1 MGMVDSKALKNQ
13 QQSGFTLVE
22 LIVTMMII
30 GILAVAILPRFIET
44 SAFDTRGFNDE
55 VLAALRYGH
64 KAAVASR
71 RNICVSFTN
80 TSVTLSTATASGPV
94 AVCNADLAGP
104 TGKSPF
110 VVTAKSGTSFSSLP
124 AGFRFDALGRT
135 NIATQTF
142 RITGVPTTIT
152 VEQETGY
159 VHP

>member
-1 MGMVDSKALKNQ
+1 MDMVYSKVLKDQ
-13 QQSGFTLVE
+13 RQSGFTLVE

-30 GILAVAILPRFIET
+30 GILAVAVLPRFTET
-44 SAFDTRGFNDE
+44 SAFDTRSFNDE

-64 KAAVASR
+64 KAGVASR
-71 RNICVSFTN
+71 RNVCVSFTN

-94 AVCNADLAGP
+94 AGCTADLAGP
-104 TGKSPF
+104 TGVTPF

-124 AGFRFDALGRT
+124 ADFRFDALGRT

-142 RITGVPTTIT
+142 QVTGVPTTIT